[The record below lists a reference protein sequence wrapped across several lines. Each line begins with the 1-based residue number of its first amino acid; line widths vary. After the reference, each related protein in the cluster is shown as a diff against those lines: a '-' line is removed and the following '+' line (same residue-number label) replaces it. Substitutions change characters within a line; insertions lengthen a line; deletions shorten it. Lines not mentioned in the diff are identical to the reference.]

1 MYLLVES
8 LALDFKFID
17 IDLESLELSVKFIG
31 VGLIFLNME
40 FALLIVPGEFVV
52 GCLEGHKLVLPH
64 LDGLR

>member
-40 FALLIVPGEFVV
+40 FALLIVSG
-52 GCLEGHKLVLPH
+52 
-64 LDGLR
+64 

>member
-17 IDLESLELSVKFIG
+17 IDLESLELPVKFIG

-40 FALLIVPGEFVV
+40 FALLIVSG
-52 GCLEGHKLVLPH
+52 
-64 LDGLR
+64 